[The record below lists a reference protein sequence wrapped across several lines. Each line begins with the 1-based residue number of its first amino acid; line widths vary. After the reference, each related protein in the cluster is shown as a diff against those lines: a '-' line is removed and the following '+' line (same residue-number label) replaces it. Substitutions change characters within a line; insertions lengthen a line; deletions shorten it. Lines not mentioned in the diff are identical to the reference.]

1 MGQGHVLVTFN
12 HAPYGSIYYTEGLRA
27 AVGVTSGVDEH
38 TVDVLYLGDGV
49 RFALKDV
56 DRRDSARYLATLA
69 SFGAKLRV
77 ERDALVER
85 GIEEDD
91 LAEDVEVIDR
101 RQALELVRRADLNI
115 DF

>member
-1 MGQGHVLVTFN
+1 MGQRHVLVTFN
-12 HAPYGSIYYTEGLRA
+12 HAPYGSVFYTEGLRA
-27 AVGVTSGVDEH
+27 VVGVTSGIDEH
-38 TVDVLYLGDGV
+38 TVDVLYLGEGV
-49 RFALKDV
+49 RFARKDV

-69 SFGAKLRV
+69 SLGAKLKV
-77 ERDALVER
+77 EREALAER

-101 RQALELVRRADLNI
+101 HRALDLVRQADLTI

>member
-1 MGQGHVLVTFN
+1 MGKRHVLVTFN

-38 TVDVLYLGDGV
+38 TVDVLYLGEGV
-49 RFALKDV
+49 RFALRDV

-77 ERDALVER
+77 EREALAER
-85 GIEEDD
+85 GIEEGD

-101 RQALELVRRADLNI
+101 RQALELVRRADLTI

>member
-1 MGQGHVLVTFN
+1 MGQRHVLVTFN
-12 HAPYGSIYYTEGLRA
+12 HAPYGSVYYSEGLRA

-38 TVDVLYLGDGV
+38 TVDVVYLGEGV
-49 RFALKDV
+49 RFALRDV

-77 ERDALVER
+77 EREALAER
-85 GIEEDD
+85 GIEEAD

-101 RQALELVRRADLNI
+101 PQALDLLRRADLTI

>member
-1 MGQGHVLVTFN
+1 MGQRHVLVTFN

-38 TVDVLYLGDGV
+38 TVDVLYLGEGV
-49 RFALKDV
+49 RFALRDV

-69 SFGAKLRV
+69 SFGAKLKV
-77 ERDALVER
+77 EREALAER
-85 GIEEDD
+85 DIEEAD
-91 LAEDVEVIDR
+91 LAEDAEVIDR
-101 RQALELVRRADLNI
+101 RQALELVRRADLTI